1 MKKIVWFSNLMFYCT
16 YQFEILSFKKNTPK
30 EIQESLWKNP
40 KTGASILR
48 TRSHFM
54 LLEFSVEL
62 ILLFVIQV
70 LLQKNLIDYVL
81 DDPQIYKVIVTAFIF
96 VTPTM
101 AFEYYVIF
109 KNKRYLKFFQ
119 QFDQIP
125 RSSIKIYMILFLL
138 IYASVIILGIGSFT
152 WFRNYVIFPH

>member
-30 EIQESLWKNP
+30 EIEESLWKNP
-40 KTGASILR
+40 KTGFSTLRASSHFGILELSVESIL
-48 TRSHFM
+48 
-54 LLEFSVEL
+54 LY
-62 ILLFVIQV
+62 VIQV

-81 DDPQIYKVIVTAFIF
+81 DDPSIYKVIISIFIF
-96 VTPTM
+96 VTPTIL
-101 AFEYYVIF
+101 FDYYVIS

-125 RSSIKIYMILFLL
+125 RNKIKIYMILCLL
-138 IYASVIILGIGSFT
+138 FYISLIILGIGSFT
-152 WFRNYVIFPH
+152 WFTNYVIFPH